1 MQAAMHA
8 QTPALCPEPCLLS
21 EEWSPEPPSHAGWE
35 ADRQLGPP
43 AVLPGALQGVYRILD
58 CPLAHR

>member
-1 MQAAMHA
+1 MWAAMHA
-8 QTPALCPEPCLLS
+8 QTQALFPEPCLLS
-21 EEWSPEPPSHAGWE
+21 KDRSPEPPSHAGWE

-43 AVLPGALQGVYRILD
+43 AVLPRALQGVYRILD